1 MNQNNSN
8 QHTKQMSWQQK
19 LNIYVLEAKTE
30 FLKAF
35 RMPAF
40 SIPSLIFPLMFYV
53 FFALIFNRG
62 GMNGQMPTYML
73 ATYGVFGIMGPALF
87 GFGVGVAIEKDQGWL
102 ALKQCSPMPISA
114 YFFARI
120 FTAMQFALIIVL
132 SLFITGAV
140 FGEVQLTTSQ
150 WAFTL
155 LVMII
160 GTLPFCAL
168 GLWMGL
174 ALKGQTAPAVVN
186 LIYLPMAF
194 LSGLWI
200 PIQLFPNTLQYA
212 AWALPPFHLAQ
223 LILKI
228 QNNDLGYSW
237 LIHTAVLGIM
247 SLLFLMLAL
256 RAFKRISDAK

>member
-1 MNQNNSN
+1 MNQVNSQN
-8 QHTKQMSWQQK
+8 KSWQQK

-40 SIPSLIFPLMFYV
+40 TIPSLIFPLMFYV
-53 FFALIFNRG
+53 FFGLIFNRN
-62 GMNGQMPTYML
+62 GMGGQMPTYLL

-132 SLFITGAV
+132 SLFIVGGV
-140 FGEVQLTTSQ
+140 FGGVQLTTGQ
-150 WAFTL
+150 WAATL

-174 ALKGQTAPAVVN
+174 ALTGQSAPAVVN

-200 PIQLFPNTLQYA
+200 PVQLFPVVLQNG

-223 LILKI
+223 LVLKI
-228 QNNDLGYSW
+228 QDNDLGHPW
-237 LIHTAVLGIM
+237 LIHVLVLAGM
-247 SLLFLMLAL
+247 TLLFLFLAI

>member
-1 MNQNNSN
+1 MNN
-8 QHTKQMSWQQK
+8 QKSTPQTGRKI
-19 LNIYVLEAKTE
+19 LNIYALESKTE

-35 RMPAF
+35 RMPGF
-40 SIPSLIFPLMFYV
+40 TIPSLVFPVMFYV
-53 FFALIFNRG
+53 FFGLIFNRS
-62 GMNGQMPTYML
+62 GMGGQMPTYLL

-120 FTAMQFALIIVL
+120 ITAMQFAVIIVL
-132 SLFITGAV
+132 SLFLIGGFV
-140 FGEVQLTTSQ
+140 GGVQLTTGQ
-150 WAFTL
+150 WVATL
-155 LVMII
+155 MVLII

-186 LIYLPMAF
+186 LVYLPMAF

-200 PIQLFPNTLQYA
+200 PIQMFPNALVYT

-223 LILKI
+223 LVLKI
-228 QNNDLGYSW
+228 QGNDLGHSW
-237 LIHTAVLGIM
+237 LVHLGVLGLM
-247 SLLFLMLAL
+247 TLLFLILAI
-256 RAFKRISDAK
+256 RSFKRISDAK

>member
-1 MNQNNSN
+1 MKTTQSDQVITNR
-8 QHTKQMSWQQK
+8 SWQQT
-19 LNIYVLEAKTE
+19 LNVYVLEAKTE

-40 SIPSLIFPLMFYV
+40 TIPSLIFPVMFYV
-53 FFALIFNRG
+53 FFGLIFNRN
-62 GMNGQMPTYML
+62 GMGGQMPTYLL

-132 SLFITGAV
+132 SLFIIGGI
-140 FGEVQLTTSQ
+140 FGDVKLTTFQ
-150 WAFTL
+150 WTATL
-155 LVMII
+155 FLLLI

-174 ALKGQTAPAVVN
+174 ALKGQSAPAVVN

-200 PIQLFPNTLQYA
+200 PIQLFPQALEYV
-212 AWALPPFHLAQ
+212 AWTLPPFHLAQ
-223 LILKI
+223 LVLKI
-228 QNNDLGYSW
+228 QNNDLGHPW
-237 LIHTAVLGIM
+237 IIHAAVLGVM
-247 SLLFLMLAL
+247 SLLFLFLAL
-256 RAFKRISDAK
+256 RAFK

>member
-1 MNQNNSN
+1 MNTTQPWKR
-8 QHTKQMSWQQK
+8 T

-30 FLKAF
+30 FLKTF
-35 RMPAF
+35 RMPGF
-40 SIPSLIFPLMFYV
+40 SIPSLIFPVMFYV

-62 GMNGQMPTYML
+62 GMGGQMPTYLL

-132 SLFITGAV
+132 SLFIIGGF
-140 FGEVQLTTSQ
+140 FGGVQLTTGQ
-150 WAFTL
+150 WTATL
-155 LVMII
+155 LVLII

-200 PIQLFPNTLQYA
+200 PIQIFPTALEYT

-223 LILKI
+223 LVLKI
-228 QNNDLGYSW
+228 QGNDLGHHW
-237 LIHTAVLGIM
+237 LLHLGILGLM
-247 SLLFLMLAL
+247 TLLFLWMAI
-256 RAFKRISDAK
+256 RSFNRISDAQ